1 MLLKIHGKQ
10 PYSAFTR
17 RRGTIT
23 IIAIAVRIRGSMVF
37 SIIVSDREN
46 EGFRASNIVDCQRC
60 PNTALCELIVCLHVN
75 VELVQL
81 RQLFLSQKPDEML
94 FPKEVGFANVHLLG
108 YLHDAL
114 LLSSLF
120 GTVDEPGARQV
131 APRAVS

>member
-1 MLLKIHGKQ
+1 M
-10 PYSAFTR
+10 
-17 RRGTIT
+17 
-23 IIAIAVRIRGSMVF
+23 
-37 SIIVSDREN
+37 
-46 EGFRASNIVDCQRC
+46 DCQRC

-131 APRAVS
+131 APGAYPESCVRSLLSAFWVCRPLATT